1 MRVEFHAVTSVPD
14 CPHPPRG
21 PDRRLAAGIPIASAT
36 SAMNEDDQ
44 DALDTLQFVAQDTE
58 VLPYDDGLETCEQ
71 TSLPCE
77 EDEDPTTQIAIS
89 GEITI

>member
-1 MRVEFHAVTSVPD
+1 
-14 CPHPPRG
+14 
-21 PDRRLAAGIPIASAT
+21 
-36 SAMNEDDQ
+36 MNEDDQ

-71 TSLPCE
+71 TSLPGE

-89 GEITI
+89 GEINT